1 LLSGNHGEIAKWRKA
16 QALKRTERDRPDLL
30 GEGNG

>member
-16 QALKRTERDRPDLL
+16 EAKRRTRQLNQE
-30 GEGNG
+30 